1 MKNSKHNIIYYA
13 IVIVLILLST
23 IYALAFHKQD
33 ILNIFVVYYK
43 PAPLI
48 KTEILIPIQAGRS
61 ISNSP
66 SRAGTFTPEEIS
78 WLKDNMIG
86 DDTGDNCIAD

>member
-33 ILNIFVVYYK
+33 ILNIFVVYYN
-43 PAPLI
+43 LFEGFQI
-48 KTEILIPIQAGRS
+48 NHL
-61 ISNSP
+61 N
-66 SRAGTFTPEEIS
+66 
-78 WLKDNMIG
+78 LLLHL
-86 DDTGDNCIAD
+86 